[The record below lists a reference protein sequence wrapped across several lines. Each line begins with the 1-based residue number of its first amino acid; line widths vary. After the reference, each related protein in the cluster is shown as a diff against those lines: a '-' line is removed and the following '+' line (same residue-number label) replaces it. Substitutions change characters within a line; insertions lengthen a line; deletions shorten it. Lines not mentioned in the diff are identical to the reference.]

1 MNSNLDII
9 CVSGGMTDST
19 TMPIWRHF
27 PKPMRAHIHFR
38 DFDRGI
44 DQLFAFDAPKWQNLI
59 YDLVQN
65 VRGRPVILVGHSQGG
80 AVACCVAALAN
91 AGTVLGVVTIFTPHL
106 MFSLQPWLLPMPYTI
121 NVPIVSFHGTLDTHV
136 WCGTE
141 HARSVAH
148 EDLISDHMGLAHDHK
163 HAERIV
169 AVARKHFSL

>member
-27 PKPMRAHIHFR
+27 PKPMRSAYPLSRFLIAE
-38 DFDRGI
+38 
-44 DQLFAFDAPKWQNLI
+44 LTNCSPFDAPKWQNLI
-59 YDLVQN
+59 YDLVQKCN
-65 VRGRPVILVGHSQGG
+65 AGRPVILVGHSQGG

-163 HAERIV
+163 HA
-169 AVARKHFSL
+169 